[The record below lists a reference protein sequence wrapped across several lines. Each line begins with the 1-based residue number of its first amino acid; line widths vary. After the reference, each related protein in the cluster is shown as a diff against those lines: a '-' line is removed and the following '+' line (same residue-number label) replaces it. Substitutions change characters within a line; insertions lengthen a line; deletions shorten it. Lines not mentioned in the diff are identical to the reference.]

1 MSNPRL
7 IADLNELAVI
17 TQRAGGANPIALLNL
32 ADIIAKDF
40 QKKESPEAYMIYAL
54 YDRDSNRYEVG
65 KKVLSKSAA
74 NQHEVLE
81 ENLYIEQDGFMETFV
96 VNETSEDVWFDNM
109 MVMSVSS
116 VIVQE
121 THYDPWGL
129 ELTGLGYTH
138 GGIKANNYLYNGNE
152 ILSELNLNLYDFKSR
167 FYDPA
172 IGRFI
177 SIDVLADHPRQIG
190 ISPYQFSWNNPIRY
204 NDPNGECPDCWEF
217 LKGFGRGV
225 GSGAQGTWNFV
236 TNDAW
241 KADTWKA
248 TSNLLL
254 GAAALGPTGNS
265 SNLYAV
271 DAALGTNTMGAV
283 GGVSAAIDNAVDKV
297 ASGDPGA
304 IGEVAGGAA
313 WAGVEALA
321 GSKGA
326 GLLTKPGKI
335 SNVVPSRVAR
345 VIPGDVT
352 DVKALG
358 APSASDVFVTAAQDI
373 QGLGAK
379 EIAKKLTIP
388 NSPSG
393 FQIFEFNTPT
403 GIASPINRT
412 NPGFV
417 GGGRTAG
424 GAREFVIPN
433 QAIPEDAVR
442 RVVQ

>member
-1 MSNPRL
+1 M
-7 IADLNELAVI
+7 
-17 TQRAGGANPIALLNL
+17 
-32 ADIIAKDF
+32 
-40 QKKESPEAYMIYAL
+40 
-54 YDRDSNRYEVG
+54 
-65 KKVLSKSAA
+65 
-74 NQHEVLE
+74 
-81 ENLYIEQDGFMETFV
+81 
-96 VNETSEDVWFDNM
+96 
-109 MVMSVSS
+109 
-116 VIVQE
+116 QE

-129 ELTGLGYTH
+129 ELTGIGFQY
-138 GGIKANNYLYNGNE
+138 GGIKANKYLYNGNE
-152 ILSELNLNLYDFKSR
+152 ILSDLNLNLYDFKSR

-190 ISPYQFSWNNPIRY
+190 MSPYQFSWNNPIRY

-248 TSNLLL
+248 TGNLLL
-254 GAAALGPTGNS
+254 GAAALGPTGNT

-271 DAALGTNTMGAV
+271 DAALGTNTVDAV

-326 GLLTKPGKI
+326 GLLTKAGKI
-335 SNVVPSRVAR
+335 SNAVPSRVAR
-345 VIPGDVT
+345 VVPGDVSGIKT
-352 DVKALG
+352 LG

-433 QAIPEDAVR
+433 QAIPKDAVR

>member
-7 IADLNELAVI
+7 IADLNELAVS

-297 ASGDPGA
+297 ASG
-304 IGEVAGGAA
+304 
-313 WAGVEALA
+313 
-321 GSKGA
+321 GSWCYWRSCGR
-326 GLLTKPGKI
+326 
-335 SNVVPSRVAR
+335 S
-345 VIPGDVT
+345 
-352 DVKALG
+352 
-358 APSASDVFVTAAQDI
+358 
-373 QGLGAK
+373 GLGRRGSFGRK
-379 EIAKKLTIP
+379 QG
-388 NSPSG
+388 SG
-393 FQIFEFNTPT
+393 VIDQ
-403 GIASPINRT
+403 
-412 NPGFV
+412 
-417 GGGRTAG
+417 AG
-424 GAREFVIPN
+424 ENFKCSTK
-433 QAIPEDAVR
+433 
-442 RVVQ
+442 